1 MNKKNKNKLIIKTL
15 FNYQTQIRFKIYKI
29 LKNYNQKNK
38 IKIMKLELI
47 TLI

>member
-15 FNYQTQIRFKIYKI
+15 FNSQTQIRFKIYKI